1 MVVVSESALA
11 GVVAKPSSP
20 AVSSSPGSA
29 KAPTLFDI
37 NIAYS
42 NHWGIQ
48 PSEELSTPSALGGAS
63 ARPSATTRE
72 R

>member
-11 GVVAKPSSP
+11 GLVAKPISP
-20 AVSSSPGSA
+20 AVSSRPGSA

-37 NIAYS
+37 DIADS

-48 PSEELSTPSALGGAS
+48 PSEEVFSPSALRGAS
-63 ARPSATTRE
+63 ARPSAATRE
-72 R
+72 Q

>member
-20 AVSSSPGSA
+20 AVSSNPGRA

-37 NIAYS
+37 NFADS
-42 NHWGIQ
+42 NHWGSQ
-48 PSEELSTPSALGGAS
+48 PSEEGFSPSALRGAS
-63 ARPSATTRE
+63 ARPSAATRE